1 MATNECS
8 FRDDHPPSNA
18 LVAASQWL
26 TDVATGSIAVGAA
39 TIAVAAIGFAML
51 AGRIDLRRGANVI
64 LGCFILFA
72 APSIANGFILW
83 ANGGDATPPQAA
95 LAPPLPPP
103 TPAPPPQQPN
113 DPYAGASL
121 IR

>member
-1 MATNECS
+1 MTNTA
-8 FRDDHPPSNA
+8 DNA
-18 LVAASQWL
+18 LVVAAQWL
-26 TDVATGSIAVGAA
+26 ADVATGSIAVGIA
-39 TIAVAAIGFAML
+39 TIAVAGTGFGML
-51 AGRIDLRRGANVI
+51 AGRVDLRREATVI

-72 APSIANGFILW
+72 APFLANTFVQRVNGSGETRPQIAT
-83 ANGGDATPPQAA
+83 AQ
-95 LAPPLPPP
+95 PLPA

>member
-1 MATNECS
+1 MTNPA
-8 FRDDHPPSNA
+8 DNA

-26 TDVATGSIAVGAA
+26 ADVATGSIAVGAA
-39 TIAVAAIGFAML
+39 TIAVAAIGFGML
-51 AGRIDLRRGANVI
+51 AGHVDLRRGATVI

-72 APSIANGFILW
+72 APFLSNTFVQW
-83 ANGGDATPPQAA
+83 ANGGNEAPPQMATA
-95 LAPPLPPP
+95 SPLPP
-103 TPAPPPQQPN
+103 TPAPPPYQPN

>member
-1 MATNECS
+1 MTS
-8 FRDDHPPSNA
+8 PTSNA

-26 TDVATGSIAVGAA
+26 ADVATGSIAVGAA

-72 APSIANGFILW
+72 APFIANSFVQW
-83 ANGGDATPPQAA
+83 ANGGDTTPPQTA
-95 LAPPLPPP
+95 LAPPLPP

>member
-1 MATNECS
+1 MASLGEGS
-8 FRDDHPPSNA
+8 F
-18 LVAASQWL
+18 VAASQWL
-26 TDVATGSIAVGAA
+26 ASVATGSIATGAA

-51 AGRIDLRRGANVI
+51 AGRVDLRRGATVI

-72 APSIANGFILW
+72 APSLASAFVQW
-83 ANGGDATPPQAA
+83 ANGGDAAVQQAA
-95 LAPPLPPP
+95 LAPPLPA
-103 TPAPPPQQPN
+103 TPAPPPYQPH

>member
-1 MATNECS
+1 MTYPAN
-8 FRDDHPPSNA
+8 NA

-26 TDVATGSIAVGAA
+26 ADVATGSIAVGAA
-39 TIAVAAIGFAML
+39 TIAVAAIGFGML
-51 AGRIDLRRGANVI
+51 AGRVDLRRGATVI

-72 APSIANGFILW
+72 APSLANAFVLW
-83 ANGGDATPPQAA
+83 ANGGDGASPQTAMATP
-95 LAPPLPPP
+95 LPP
-103 TPAPPPQQPN
+103 TPAPPPEQPN